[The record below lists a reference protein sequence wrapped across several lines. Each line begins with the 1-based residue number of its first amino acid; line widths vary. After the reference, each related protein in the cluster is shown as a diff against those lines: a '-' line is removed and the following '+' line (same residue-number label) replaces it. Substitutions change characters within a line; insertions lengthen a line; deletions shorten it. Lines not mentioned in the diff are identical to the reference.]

1 MADTTVP
8 TALRVKQWDDNYF
21 TEYIRGNRMSRYMGT
36 DENAIVQVK
45 ETLTKRKGDTVYFEL
60 VNRLKG
66 AGKKNNQTLE
76 GFEEDLSQRSWPLT
90 IALYR
95 HAVTVPEFEEQVTAI
110 SLRDAGRA
118 TLMNWSM
125 EHSRDK
131 FIAALGSKD
140 AVAAGAGQNF
150 LAGGSLG
157 SYAGNTSAFQTTNA
171 TALGTWVTENKDRV
185 LFGAANS
192 NWSATFATALGNVDS
207 TNDKLTASAVSVM
220 KRLAKNA
227 TPKIRPIRVNGD
239 EEWYVMFAG
248 SEPFRDLKLDT
259 NIVQSRQYAME
270 RGMDN
275 PLFTDGDIIWDGV
288 IVREIPE
295 LSQNK
300 WLALGA
306 SSIDVGEVY
315 LCGAQALGYALA
327 QRWNTR
333 TQDKD
338 YQTKLGIAVQQ
349 MYEVGKIQ
357 FGTGD
362 TDTTT
367 PKDNGVATGFFS
379 AVGDA

>member
-1 MADTTVP
+1 MADTLVP
-8 TALRVKQWDDNYF
+8 SALRVKQWDDNYF
-21 TEYIRGNRMSRYMGT
+21 VEYIRGNRLARYIGT
-36 DENAIVQVK
+36 DENSIVQIK
-45 ETLTKRKGDTVYFEL
+45 EVLTKKPGDTIYFEL
-60 VNRLKG
+60 INKLSG
-66 AGKKNNQTLE
+66 AGKKNNQTLQ

-90 IALYR
+90 VNLYR
-95 HAVTVPEFEEQVTAI
+95 HGVVVAEYEEQSTAI
-110 SLRDAGRA
+110 DLRNAGKSV
-118 TLMNWSM
+118 LMNWSL
-125 EHSRDK
+125 EQTRDR
-131 FIAALGSKD
+131 FLAALGSKD
-140 AVAAGAGQNF
+140 AVAAGAGQGQ
-150 LAGGSLG
+150 GGT
-157 SYAGNTSAFQTTNA
+157 GNSSTFQSNNA
-171 TALGTWVTENKDRV
+171 TALNTWVTDNKDRV

-227 TPKIRPIRVNGD
+227 SPKIRPIKVNGD

-259 NIVQSRQYAME
+259 NIVQSRQYALE
-270 RGMDN
+270 RGTDN

-315 LCGAQALGYALA
+315 LCGAQALGYGLA

-333 TQDKD
+333 TQEMD
-338 YQTKLGIAVQQ
+338 YKTKNGIAVQQ
-349 MYEVGKIQ
+349 IYEVGKIQ
-357 FGTGD
+357 FGTGA
-362 TDTTT
+362 TDTSTL
-367 PKDNGVATGFFS
+367 KDNGVLTGFFS

>member
-1 MADTTVP
+1 
-8 TALRVKQWDDNYF
+8 
-21 TEYIRGNRMSRYMGT
+21 MGT

-45 ETLTKRKGDTVYFEL
+45 ENLTKKKGDTIYFEL
-60 VNRLKG
+60 INKLHG
-66 AGKKNNQTLE
+66 GGKKNNQTLQ

-90 IALYR
+90 VNLYR
-95 HAVTVPEFEEQVTAI
+95 HGVVVAEYEEQVTAVD
-110 SLRDAGRA
+110 LRNAGKA
-118 TLMNWSM
+118 ALMNWSM
-125 EHSRDK
+125 EHTRDK
-131 FIAALGSKD
+131 FLAALGSKD
-140 AVAAGAGQNF
+140 AVLAGAGQST
-150 LAGGSLG
+150 GPDTYS
-157 SYAGNTSAFQTTNA
+157 GNSSAFQTANA
-171 TALGTWVTENKDRV
+171 TALGTWVTNNKDRV

-220 KRLAKNA
+220 KRLAKSS
-227 TPKIRPIRVNGD
+227 TPKIRPIKVNGD

-259 NIVQSRQYAME
+259 NIVQSRQYALE
-270 RGMDN
+270 RGTDN

-295 LSQNK
+295 LNQNK

-333 TQDKD
+333 TQEMD
-338 YQTKLGIAVQQ
+338 YEAKNGIAVQQ
-349 MYEVGKIQ
+349 IYDVGKIR
-357 FGTGD
+357 FGTAAD
-362 TDTTT
+362 DTTT
-367 PKDNGVATGFFS
+367 PKDNGIVTGYFS

>member
-1 MADTTVP
+1 MADTLVP
-8 TALRVKQWDDNYF
+8 SALRVKQWDDKYF
-21 TEYIRGNRMSRYMGT
+21 EEYIRGNRLARYMGT

-45 ETLTKRKGDTVYFEL
+45 ENLTKKPGDTIYFEL
-60 VNRLKG
+60 INKLHAG
-66 AGKKNNQTLE
+66 GKKNNQTLQ
-76 GFEEDLSQRSWPLT
+76 GFEEDLSQRSWSLT
-90 IALYR
+90 VNLYR
-95 HAVTVPEFEEQVTAI
+95 HGVVVAEYEQQATAVD
-110 SLRDAGRA
+110 LREAGKSA
-118 TLMNWSM
+118 LMNWSL
-125 EHSRDK
+125 EHTRDK
-131 FIAALGSKD
+131 FIAGLGSKD
-140 AVAAGAGQNF
+140 AVAAGAGQST
-150 LAGGSLG
+150 GPDT
-157 SYAGNTSAFQTTNA
+157 YTGNSSAFQTANA
-171 TALGTWVTENKDRV
+171 TALGTWVTNNKDRV

-207 TNDKLTASAVSVM
+207 TNDKLTSSAVSVM

-227 TPKIRPIRVNGD
+227 SPKIRPIKVNGD

-259 NIVQSRQYAME
+259 NIVNSRQYALD
-270 RGMDN
+270 RGTDN

-295 LSQNK
+295 LNQNK

-333 TQDKD
+333 TQEMD
-338 YQTKLGIAVQQ
+338 YRTKNGIAVQQ
-349 MYEVGKIQ
+349 IYEVGKVQ
-357 FGTGD
+357 FGTGA
-362 TDTTT
+362 TDTATL
-367 PKDNGVATGFFS
+367 KDNGIVTGFFS

>member
-8 TALRVKQWDDNYF
+8 SALRVKQWDDNF
-21 TEYIRGNRMSRYMGT
+21 FVEYIRGNRLARYMGT

-45 ETLTKRKGDTVYFEL
+45 ENLTKKKGDTIYFEL
-60 VNRLKG
+60 INKLHG
-66 AGKKNNQTLE
+66 GGKKNNQTLQ

-90 IALYR
+90 VNLYR
-95 HAVTVPEFEEQVTAI
+95 HGVVVAEYEEQVTAVD
-110 SLRDAGRA
+110 LRNAGKA
-118 TLMNWSM
+118 ALMNWSM
-125 EHSRDK
+125 EHTRDK
-131 FIAALGSKD
+131 FLAALGSKD
-140 AVAAGAGQNF
+140 AVLAGAGQST
-150 LAGGSLG
+150 GPDTYS
-157 SYAGNTSAFQTTNA
+157 GNSSAFQTANA
-171 TALGTWVTENKDRV
+171 TALGTWVTNNKDRV

-220 KRLAKNA
+220 KRLAKSS
-227 TPKIRPIRVNGD
+227 TPKIRPIKVNGD

-259 NIVQSRQYAME
+259 NIVQSRQYALE
-270 RGMDN
+270 RGTDN

-295 LSQNK
+295 LNQNK

-333 TQDKD
+333 TQEMD
-338 YQTKLGIAVQQ
+338 YEAKNGIAVQQ
-349 MYEVGKIQ
+349 IYDVGKIR
-357 FGTGD
+357 FGTAAD
-362 TDTTT
+362 DTTT
-367 PKDNGVATGFFS
+367 PKDNGIVTGYFS

>member
-1 MADTTVP
+1 MADTLVP
-8 TALRVKQWDDNYF
+8 SALRVKQWDDNYF
-21 TEYIRGNRMSRYMGT
+21 VEYIRGNRLARYMGT

-45 ETLTKRKGDTVYFEL
+45 ENLTKKKGDTIYFEL
-60 VNRLKG
+60 INKLHG
-66 AGKKNNQTLE
+66 GGKKNNQTLQ

-90 IALYR
+90 VNLYR
-95 HAVTVPEFEEQVTAI
+95 HGVVVAEYEEQVTAVD
-110 SLRDAGRA
+110 LRNAGKA
-118 TLMNWSM
+118 ALMNWSM
-125 EHSRDK
+125 EHTRDK
-131 FIAALGSKD
+131 FLAALGSKD
-140 AVAAGAGQNF
+140 AVLAGAGQST
-150 LAGGSLG
+150 GPDTYS
-157 SYAGNTSAFQTTNA
+157 GNSSAFQTANA
-171 TALGTWVTENKDRV
+171 TALGTWVTNNKDRV

-192 NWSATFATALGNVDS
+192 NWSATFATALGSVDS

-220 KRLAKNA
+220 KRLAKSS
-227 TPKIRPIRVNGD
+227 TPKIRPIKVNGD

-259 NIVQSRQYAME
+259 NIVQSRQYALE
-270 RGMDN
+270 RGTDN

-295 LSQNK
+295 LNQNK

-333 TQDKD
+333 TQDMD
-338 YQTKLGIAVQQ
+338 YETKNGIAIQQ
-349 MYEVGKIQ
+349 IYDVGKIR
-357 FGTGD
+357 FGTAPD
-362 TDTTT
+362 DTTT
-367 PKDNGVATGFFS
+367 PKDNGIVTGFFS

>member
-1 MADTTVP
+1 MADTLVP
-8 TALRVKQWDDNYF
+8 SALRVKQWDDNYF
-21 TEYIRGNRMSRYMGT
+21 VEYIRGNRLARYMGT
-36 DENAIVQVK
+36 DENSIVQVR
-45 ETLTKRKGDTVYFEL
+45 EVLTKKPGDTIYFEL
-60 VNRLKG
+60 INKLAG
-66 AGKKNNQTLE
+66 AGKKNNQTLQ

-90 IALYR
+90 VNLYR
-95 HAVTVPEFEEQVTAI
+95 HGVVIAEYEEQATAI
-110 SLRDAGRA
+110 DLRNAGKSV
-118 TLMNWSM
+118 LMNWSL
-125 EHSRDK
+125 EQTRDR

-140 AVAAGAGQNF
+140 AVLAGAGQGP
-150 LAGGSLG
+150 GGS
-157 SYAGNTSAFQTTNA
+157 GNSSTFQSTNA
-171 TALGTWVTENKDRV
+171 TALNTWVTDNKDRV

-192 NWSATFATALGNVDS
+192 NWSATFATALATVDS

-227 TPKIRPIRVNGD
+227 SPKIRPIKVNGD

-259 NIVQSRQYAME
+259 NIVQSRQYALE
-270 RGMDN
+270 RGTDN

-300 WLALGA
+300 WLAQGT

-315 LCGAQALGYALA
+315 LCGAQALGYGLA

-333 TQDKD
+333 TQEMD
-338 YQTKLGIAVQQ
+338 YKTKNGIAIQQ
-349 MYEVGKIQ
+349 IYDVGKIQ
-357 FGTGD
+357 FGTGA
-362 TDTTT
+362 TDTSTL
-367 PKDNGVATGFFS
+367 KDNGVLTGFFS